1 MLVDW
6 ISGITQ
12 PTLTAVHFKCS
23 IFCMFWV
30 FIVSHG
36 VWGVILGNP
45 YGWCDDYM
53 YSWGGLSWDTLKW
66 WLSERGG
73 GFHQALWCTVSLPA
87 SSLAL
92 SLSPSTLPLLLL
104 QQWTVGVSVGGAP
117 RWPWRLVGFIQ
128 CIFFRNTIFWVS
140 LCFFTLS
147 VMLNRDEPIN
157 HIIPLPLVNF
167 HELAVH
173 KLGVR
178 ECQKATVC
186 LSTGTISH

>member
-1 MLVDW
+1 MVGAMTTC
-6 ISGITQ
+6 IHEVASAGIPWNGDCQ
-12 PTLTAVHFKCS
+12 KGEG
-23 IFCMFWV
+23 V
-30 FIVSHG
+30 FIKLFG
-36 VWGVILGNP
+36 A
-45 YGWCDDYM
+45 
-53 YSWGGLSWDTLKW
+53 LSL
-66 WLSERGG
+66 
-73 GFHQALWCTVSLPA
+73 LPA

-117 RWPWRLVGFIQ
+117 SWPWRLVGFIQ
-128 CIFFRNTIFWVS
+128 CIFFRNKIFWVS

-147 VMLNRDEPIN
+147 VMLNRDETIN

-178 ECQKATVC
+178 ECQKATIC

>member
-6 ISGITQ
+6 ISAITQ
-12 PTLTAVHFKCS
+12 STLTAVHFKCS

-73 GFHQALWCTVSLPA
+73 GFFIKLFGALSLLPA

-117 RWPWRLVGFIQ
+117 WLALASRGIHTVH
-128 CIFFRNTIFWVS
+128 FFRNTIFWVS
-140 LCFFTLS
+140 LSFFTLS
-147 VMLNRDEPIN
+147 VMLNRDETIN
-157 HIIPLPLVNF
+157 H
-167 HELAVH
+167 HHSTTAC
-173 KLGVR
+173 KLSW
-178 ECQKATVC
+178 A
-186 LSTGTISH
+186 SSA